1 MTDFPP
7 RRSQETTAHGTLH
20 LMFRIAEQRFAIDAH
35 EVVEVLPRL
44 QLKPIAHTPD
54 WVAGVLAH
62 RGALVPV
69 IDVGALSFG
78 NPAPVRTSTRLV
90 LVHYRVDPLRP
101 DLLLGLIL
109 EQATDTL
116 RCLPEEF
123 QPYGLD
129 NQQAPYLGPVREDA
143 LGMVQRISVQDLL
156 SDAVRALLYP
166 LPDVPA
172 SEQREPL

>member
-1 MTDFPP
+1 MNDLQP
-7 RRSQETTAHGTLH
+7 RYSQRTSSHGILH
-20 LMFRIAEQRFAIDAH
+20 LLFRIAEQRFALDVH
-35 EVVEVLPRL
+35 EVAEVLPRL
-44 QLKPIAHTPD
+44 PLKPIAQTPE

-69 IDVGALSFG
+69 IDIGALSFG
-78 NPAPVRTSTRLV
+78 LPAPVRTSTRLV
-90 LVHYRVDPLRP
+90 LVHYRVDPQRP

-116 RCLPEEF
+116 RCQPDEF

-143 LGMVQRISVQDLL
+143 HGLVQRIRVQDLL
-156 SDAVRALLYP
+156 SEPVRALLYP
-166 LPDVPA
+166 LPEEPA
-172 SEQREPL
+172 EGVAQP